1 MVQCCPTHD
10 HAKMTWREKRL
21 AQEEKGNNEGMNNDS
36 GDDGTTVN
44 MVFELPTEF
53 RVSKTEVA
61 ELVLGA
67 KAAVFQKPEKIGG
80 I

>member
-21 AQEEKGNNEGMNNDS
+21 AREEKGNNEGMNNDS